1 MNWLWYSIHTG
12 SSLPTV
18 QLLGFWLVILVAT
31 NVALRRWLAAE
42 MRISLQRSGNLAP
55 FQPLHPQICFKFQ
68 TCRLQSKPMLPVYL
82 ISLSPIRFYPTF
94 SFTYAVMLLNTCKQ
108 TLMCKICIKR
118 RPMKILDRTGSPKS
132 LDTLAGGGKPAGS
145 WWKDDSPRTSWR
157 KWWYGGWWVTQ
168 CLKTDRIKITL

>member
-1 MNWLWYSIHTG
+1 MNWLWYSIFVTHSAIAG
-12 SSLPTV
+12 ILACHPCCDQCSLE
-18 QLLGFWLVILVAT
+18 
-31 NVALRRWLAAE
+31 ALACSRDE
-42 MRISLQRSGNLAP
+42 DQLQRSGNLAS

-82 ISLSPIRFYPTF
+82 ISLRPIRFYPTL
-94 SFTYAVMLLNTCKQ
+94 SFTYAVMLLKTCKQ

-145 WWKDDSPRTSWR
+145 WWKDDSPGTSWR